1 MVCDVG
7 YFPQLSVTASSAVW
21 HLSNVLLF
29 QSFCS
34 FYLVVKKNNTK
45 ISDHYPGCKR
55 FDTHCKLVCH
65 VKKLCKSIFAV
76 ILLNQIHRTCK
87 KSRSSNSSFTS
98 IKGEKNITNYFQD
111 KDKIILVQP
120 LANFTLTL
128 LKPGSLI
135 KTYMKYIW
143 WIRVL
148 ISYKNSKKIKER
160 VLKITLRDLFW
171 VHRSQS
177 LVPF

>member
-1 MVCDVG
+1 MVCDAG
-7 YFPQLSVTASSAVW
+7 YFPQLSVTASSAAW
-21 HLSNVLLF
+21 HLRNVLLF

-34 FYLVVKKNNTK
+34 FYLVVRKNNTK

-55 FDTHCKLVCH
+55 FDTHYKLVCH

-98 IKGEKNITNYFQD
+98 IKGEKNVTNYFQD
-111 KDKIILVQP
+111 KDKIILVQL

-128 LKPGSLI
+128 PKPESLI
-135 KTYMKYIW
+135 KTYMKCIW

-148 ISYKNSKKIKER
+148 IFLQKFKEN
-160 VLKITLRDLFW
+160 
-171 VHRSQS
+171 
-177 LVPF
+177 

>member
-1 MVCDVG
+1 MG
-7 YFPQLSVTASSAVW
+7 YFPQLSVTASSAAW

-34 FYLVVKKNNTK
+34 FYLVIKKNNTK
-45 ISDHYPGCKR
+45 ISDHY
-55 FDTHCKLVCH
+55 KLVCH

-111 KDKIILVQP
+111 KDKIILVQL

-128 LKPGSLI
+128 LKPESLI

>member
-1 MVCDVG
+1 M
-7 YFPQLSVTASSAVW
+7 
-21 HLSNVLLF
+21 LLF

-55 FDTHCKLVCH
+55 FDTHYKLVCH

-98 IKGEKNITNYFQD
+98 IKGEKNVTNYFQD
-111 KDKIILVQP
+111 KDKIILVQL

-128 LKPGSLI
+128 PKPESLI
-135 KTYMKYIW
+135 KTYMKYI
-143 WIRVL
+143 
-148 ISYKNSKKIKER
+148 
-160 VLKITLRDLFW
+160 
-171 VHRSQS
+171 
-177 LVPF
+177 